1 MTTKSLPVLA
11 CTICVSLFITSH
23 AFAQQSRPVLPTNAS
38 QQELTLPNEA
48 NATFSFKLYNGPDN
62 TFGYNIL
69 KNGKPVY
76 HQFVLTALSHEGKRL
91 FATKSQAEQTAALA
105 IEKVKSGKPPTFT
118 NEELLKIL
126 SL

>member
-11 CTICVSLFITSH
+11 CTICISLFITSH

-48 NATFSFKLYNGPDN
+48 SATFSFKLYNGPN
-62 TFGYNIL
+62 TSFGYDIL
-69 KNGKPVY
+69 KNEKPVY

-91 FATKSQAEQTAALA
+91 YATKPQAEKTAALA
-105 IEKVKSGKPPTFT
+105 IVKIKNGQPPTFT

>member
-1 MTTKSLPVLA
+1 MTTKNLQVLA
-11 CTICVSLFITSH
+11 CTICISLFITAH
-23 AFAQQSRPVLPTNAS
+23 AFAQQSRTTLPTNAS
-38 QQELTLPNEA
+38 QPELSLHDEGS
-48 NATFSFKLYNGPDN
+48 ATYSFKVYNGPNN
-62 TFGYNIL
+62 TFGYDIL

-91 FATKSQAEQTAALA
+91 YATKAHAEKTGTLA
-105 IEKVKSGKPPTFT
+105 IEKIKKGQPPAFT

>member
-1 MTTKSLPVLA
+1 MTTKNHPVLA
-11 CTICVSLFITSH
+11 CTICVSLCITSH
-23 AFAQQSRPVLPTNAS
+23 ALAQQSKPILPTNAS
-38 QQELTLPNEA
+38 QPEMSLPYGA
-48 NATFSFKLYNGPDN
+48 SATYSFNVYNGPN
-62 TFGYNIL
+62 NMFGYDIL

-91 FATKSQAEQTAALA
+91 YASKPQAEKTATLA
-105 IEKVKSGKPPTFT
+105 IVKIKNGQPPTFT